1 MYRHYVR
8 GPTRFAKR
16 TAFGRW
22 LVGVGGAMIEDLD
35 DLIEDLEELDGQGP
49 LWQQIRRALIRPI
62 ADGRWAA
69 GTKIPKE
76 YEIIERYGAARM
88 TVHRA
93 LRSLAAEGLVAR
105 RRRFGTVVAARPPE
119 RPVLEI
125 WDIGAEVARSGGVH
139 AFEILERGRVDDDPR
154 GAALG
159 ATAGTPIARLLVR
172 HLCDGEPLQIEER
185 LINLAIVPE
194 AESEPFED
202 AAPGTWL
209 VANVPWTEA
218 EHIISAE
225 GAAPEIARL
234 LDLEPGTACLV
245 VERRTF
251 ADHIP
256 ITRARLVHPG
266 EKRRLVAR
274 FRPDES

>member
-1 MYRHYVR
+1 MYRQNDR
-8 GPTRFAKR
+8 LRSRFAEEAAIDR
-16 TAFGRW
+16 RLAT
-22 LVGVGGAMIEDLD
+22 VEDAMIEDLG
-35 DLIEDLEELDGQGP
+35 ELDGQGP
-49 LWQQIRRALIRPI
+49 LWQQIRRELIRPI
-62 ADGRWAA
+62 ADGTWPPGA
-69 GTKIPKE
+69 KIPKE

-125 WDIGAEVARSGGVH
+125 WDIAAEVARSGGVH

-154 GAALG
+154 GVALG
-159 ATAGTPIARLLVR
+159 AEPGTPIAWLLVR
-172 HLCDGEPLQIEER
+172 HFCDGEPFQIEER
-185 LINLAIVPE
+185 LINLAAVPE
-194 AESEPFED
+194 AETESFE
-202 AAPGTWL
+202 AAPPGTWL

-225 GAAPEIARL
+225 GAAPESARL
-234 LDLEPGTACLV
+234 LDIAPGTACLV

-251 ADHIP
+251 ADQTP

-274 FRPDES
+274 FRPNET